1 MKKIIN
7 SNKQV
12 LILCMLLAV
21 FSQKLIAQTSVRNNS
36 FGAGDANKIYTNV
49 QVQAEYKGGMK
60 EFYAYIGQKMTY
72 PFKARRMGVEGKV
85 YVQFIVE
92 PDGRISNVKT
102 IRGIGAGCD
111 EEAMNVIKRSPRWN
125 PGKQNGKPVRVKK
138 VIPITFRLN

>member
-36 FGAGDANKIYTNV
+36 FGAGDANRIYTNV
-49 QVQAEYKGGMK
+49 EEQPEYKGGMK
-60 EFYAYIGQKMTY
+60 KFYAYIGQRMTY
-72 PFKARRMGVEGKV
+72 PFKARRLGIEGKV
-85 YVQFIVE
+85 YVQYIIE
-92 PDGRISNVKT
+92 PDGRISNVEIIK
-102 IRGIGAGCD
+102 GIGAGCD

-138 VIPITFRLN
+138 VIPVTFRLN